1 MADAID
7 TATAGPHLGAQVRAQ
22 FPILAQE
29 INGKPLVYLDSAA
42 TGQKPA
48 SVLAAMDDFYRHDNA
63 PIHRSTY
70 ALAERSTT
78 AFEGARE
85 RVASY
90 IDATPE
96 TTIFTRNATE
106 AINLVAHAWGRDP
119 RTGAVGPGDRIL
131 ITEME
136 HHSNIVPWQILC
148 KQTGAT
154 LDYVQITDDGLL
166 DLDDLRAK
174 LAHGD
179 VKLLAVVHISNVLG
193 TINPVGEIVK
203 IAHTAGA
210 KVLVDGSQAVPQ
222 MPVDFEEIDAD
233 FYAWT
238 GHKAYGPTGIGVL
251 HGKRELLENMAPWL
265 GGGDMIK
272 VVSFDESTWNEL
284 PWKFEAGTS
293 AVAEAVGLGAA
304 IQFMQSVGIDAI
316 RAHERAL
323 TEYALPR
330 IAEVPGIT
338 VVGPS
343 AEHRGGVISFTLDG
357 MHPHDIGE
365 LLGREG
371 VCVRTGHHC
380 AQPLMRK
387 LGVAA
392 TARAS
397 FACFNTTEDVDALV
411 AALHKAREVFK
422 L

>member
-1 MADAID
+1 MSTVAETERI
-7 TATAGPHLGAQVRAQ
+7 ATESLRAE
-22 FPILAQE
+22 FPILQQK
-29 INGKPLVYLDSAA
+29 IGDKPLVYLDSAA

-48 SVLAAMDDFYRHDNA
+48 NVIAAIEAFYREDNA

-85 RVASY
+85 RVAAY
-90 IDATPE
+90 INATIE

-106 AINLVAHAWGRDP
+106 AINLVAQVWGRENL
-119 RTGAVGPGDRIL
+119 GPGDVVL
-131 ITEME
+131 ATEME
-136 HHSNIVPWQILC
+136 HHSNIVPWQIVC
-148 KQTGAT
+148 QATGAKI
-154 LDYVQITDDGLL
+154 DYVPVTDEGLL
-166 DLDDLRAK
+166 DEAELDAK
-174 LAHGD
+174 LAAGN
-179 VKLLAVVHISNVLG
+179 VKLFTVAHISNVLG
-193 TINPVGEIVK
+193 TINDPAALAAK
-203 IAHTAGA
+203 AHAAGA
-210 KVLVDGSQAVPQ
+210 KILIDGSQAVPQ
-222 MPVDFEEIDAD
+222 LPVDFAATGAD

-251 HGKRELLENMAPWL
+251 HGKRELLEAMGPWL

-272 VVSFDESTWNEL
+272 VVSLETSTWNDL

-293 AVAEAVGLGAA
+293 AVAEAIGLGAA
-304 IQFMQSVGIDAI
+304 IDFIQRVGIENI
-316 RAHERAL
+316 QAHERTL
-323 TEYALPR
+323 VEYALPR
-330 IAEVPGIT
+330 IAEIPGIH
-338 VVGPS
+338 VVGP
-343 AEHRGGVISFTLDG
+343 AANKRGGVISFTLDG

-387 LGVAA
+387 LGVPA

-411 AALHKAREVFK
+411 DALHKAKEVFGI
-422 L
+422 

>member
-1 MADAID
+1 MSTVAETERI
-7 TATAGPHLGAQVRAQ
+7 ATESLRAE
-22 FPILAQE
+22 FPILQQR
-29 INGKPLVYLDSAA
+29 IGDKPLVYLDSAA

-48 SVLAAMDDFYRHDNA
+48 NVIAAIEAFYREDNA

-85 RVASY
+85 RVAAY
-90 IDATPE
+90 MNATVE

-106 AINLVAHAWGRDP
+106 AINLVAQVWGRENL
-119 RTGAVGPGDRIL
+119 GPGDVVL
-131 ITEME
+131 TTEME
-136 HHSNIVPWQILC
+136 HHSNIVPWQLVC
-148 KQTGAT
+148 QATGAKI
-154 LDYVQITDDGLL
+154 DYVPVTDEGLL
-166 DLDDLRAK
+166 DEAALDAK
-174 LAHGD
+174 LAAGN
-179 VKLLAVVHISNVLG
+179 VKLFTVAHISNVLG
-193 TINPVGEIVK
+193 TINDPAALSAK
-203 IAHTAGA
+203 AHAAGA
-210 KVLVDGSQAVPQ
+210 KILIDGSQAVPQ
-222 MPVDFEEIDAD
+222 LPVDFAASGAD

-251 HGKRELLENMAPWL
+251 HGKRELLEEMGPWL

-272 VVSFDESTWNEL
+272 VVSLETSTWNDL

-304 IQFMQSVGIDAI
+304 IDFIQRVGIEHI
-316 RAHERAL
+316 QAHERAL

-330 IAEVPGIT
+330 IAEIPGIT
-338 VVGPS
+338 VVGP
-343 AEHRGGVISFTLDG
+343 AADKRGGVISFTLDG

-371 VCVRTGHHC
+371 VCIRTGHHC

-387 LGVAA
+387 LGVPA

-397 FACFNTTEDVDALV
+397 FACFNTTEDVDALIE
-411 AALHKAREVFK
+411 ALGKAKEVFG

>member
-1 MADAID
+1 MSTVAESERI
-7 TATAGPHLGAQVRAQ
+7 ATESLRAE
-22 FPILAQE
+22 FPILQQR
-29 INGKPLVYLDSAA
+29 IGDKPLVYLDSAA

-48 SVLAAMDDFYRHDNA
+48 NVIAAIEAFYREDNA

-85 RVASY
+85 RVAAY
-90 IDATPE
+90 INATPE

-106 AINLVAHAWGRDP
+106 AINLVAQVWGRENL
-119 RTGAVGPGDRIL
+119 GPGDVVL
-131 ITEME
+131 TTEME
-136 HHSNIVPWQILC
+136 HHSNIVPWQLVC
-148 KQTGAT
+148 QATGAKI
-154 LDYVQITDDGLL
+154 DYVPVTGDGLL
-166 DLDDLRAK
+166 DESELDAK
-174 LAHGD
+174 LAAGN
-179 VKLLAVVHISNVLG
+179 VKLFTVAHISNVLG
-193 TINPVGEIVK
+193 TINDPAALAAK
-203 IAHTAGA
+203 AHAAGA
-210 KVLVDGSQAVPQ
+210 KILIDGSQAVPQ
-222 MPVDFEEIDAD
+222 LPVDFAATDAD

-251 HGKRELLENMAPWL
+251 HGKRELLESMGPWL

-272 VVSFDESTWNEL
+272 VVSLETSTWNDL

-304 IQFMQSVGIDAI
+304 IDFIQRVGIESI
-316 RAHERAL
+316 QAHERAL

-330 IAEVPGIT
+330 IAEIPGVH
-338 VVGPS
+338 VVGP
-343 AEHRGGVISFTLDG
+343 AADKRGGVISFTLDG

-380 AQPLMRK
+380 AQPLMRR
-387 LGVAA
+387 LGVPA

-397 FACFNTTEDVDALV
+397 FACFNTTEDVEALIV
-411 AALHKAREVFK
+411 ALNKAKEVFGI
-422 L
+422 